1 MSHKY
6 EQVTTYEKQDDG
18 SILIKKKSYYEELK
32 SVIKEIEKPY
42 TNLDETTAKQ
52 AVDRALERI
61 TSDES
66 PQVVITIKRTN
77 RGRGGIKVVERYTK
91 LD

>member
-32 SVIKEIEKPY
+32 SVIKEK
-42 TNLDETTAKQ
+42 NGLCSGFKFA
-52 AVDRALERI
+52 
-61 TSDES
+61 
-66 PQVVITIKRTN
+66 
-77 RGRGGIKVVERYTK
+77 
-91 LD
+91 